1 MLWTQTV
8 QVEKETLAYTGP
20 GTVMR
25 AEIHTDTLIGKETS
39 IVRKLTD
46 TRPIILDYK
55 SYTPTQ
61 TFVPFHMLL
70 QSDLIPVF
78 HLIKSAS
85 VIFW

>member
-1 MLWTQTV
+1 MLWTQPV
-8 QVEKETLAYTGP
+8 QVEKETIAYP
-20 GTVMR
+20 GLGTMMR
-25 AEIHTDTLIGKETS
+25 AEIHIDTLIGIETS
-39 IVRKLTD
+39 IVRKVTD
-46 TRPIILDYK
+46 TRLIILDYE